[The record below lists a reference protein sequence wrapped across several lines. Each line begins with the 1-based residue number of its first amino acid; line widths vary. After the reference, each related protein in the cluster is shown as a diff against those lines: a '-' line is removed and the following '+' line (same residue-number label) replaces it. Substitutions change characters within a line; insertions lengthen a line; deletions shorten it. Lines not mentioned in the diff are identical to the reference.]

1 MIISCGVSFLT
12 SEKMNNIFIN
22 GKKEAIQNVDHDI
35 TLLDWLRNNL
45 KMTGTKEG
53 CAEGDCGACSV
64 IINEENHSNLK
75 PVNSCLVRIG
85 QVVGKNI
92 VTIEGLGNDK
102 NPHPLQVAFSRENA
116 SQCGYCTPG
125 FIISGV
131 SLLNSDKEINDNT
144 INDAFSGNLCRCTGY
159 SPIIKALKTVAKYDV
174 QIKPKHFKEETYD
187 IKLGNVT
194 YHHPVKIDE
203 LKKLTKIKNFKFLA
217 GGTDLNLQ
225 RPIINEKENSI
236 ISLSSIEELKKI
248 KVSNNKI
255 LLGSSVTIETF
266 LEFIEDKMPE
276 IVEILKRFGSPLIRN
291 QATIGGNLCTSSP
304 IGDLAPVLLVL
315 KSNLNIFGK
324 DGRKSMPIKDFFK
337 GYRKNILKKDQI
349 LVSIEIPIPHKSN
362 KLFFWKLSKR
372 FDQDISTISLAINI
386 KTQNQIIKEL
396 YIAAGGVAEIPKDLD
411 NLSRRM
417 INKNTDEAIKLAID
431 DIDKYINPIS
441 DLRGTSSYRRDSFK
455 GLFKRL
461 KRCLKDDVKTMSVME
476 F

>member
-1 MIISCGVSFLT
+1 MGQLLLSGKI
-12 SEKMNNIFIN
+12 NNIFIN
-22 GKKEAIQNVDHDI
+22 GKKETVENVDHDI

-64 IINEENHSNLK
+64 IINQENNSNLK
-75 PVNSCLVRIG
+75 PINSCLVRVG
-85 QVVGKNI
+85 QVIGKNI
-92 VTIEGLGNDK
+92 VTIEGLGDDK
-102 NPHPLQVAFSRENA
+102 DPHPLQVAFSQENA

-131 SLLNSDKEINDNT
+131 SLLNSHKDINDNT

-159 SPIIKALKTVAKYDV
+159 SPILKAIKKVTKDKVKIKQKY
-174 QIKPKHFKEETYD
+174 FKEETYD

-194 YHHPVKIDE
+194 YYHPLKIEE
-203 LKKLTKIKNFKFLA
+203 LKNLTKIKNFRFLA

-225 RPIINEKENSI
+225 RPIVNEKENSI

-248 KVSNNKI
+248 KISNNKI

-266 LEFIEDKMPE
+266 LELVKDKIPE
-276 IVEILKRFGSPLIRN
+276 MIEILKRFGSPLIRN

-315 KSNLNIFGK
+315 NSKLNIFGK
-324 DGRKSMPIKDFFK
+324 DGQESIPINKFFK

-349 LVSIEIPIPHKSN
+349 LVSLEIPIPSKSN

-386 KTQNQIIKEL
+386 KTQNQIIKDL
-396 YIAAGGVAEIPKDLD
+396 YIAAGGVAEIPKDLND
-411 NLSRRM
+411 LSRKM
-417 INKNTDEAIKLAID
+417 INKNIDQAIKLAID
-431 DIDKYINPIS
+431 NIDNYIRPIS
-441 DLRGTSSYRRDSFK
+441 DLRGTSVYRTTSFK

-461 KRCLKDDVKTMSVME
+461 KQCLEDDIKTMTVME

>member
-1 MIISCGVSFLT
+1 
-12 SEKMNNIFIN
+12 MNGIFIN
-22 GKKEAIQNVDHDI
+22 GKKETIENVDHDI

-45 KMTGTKEG
+45 KITGTKEG

-64 IINEENHSNLK
+64 IINENNNSNLK

-92 VTIEGLGNDK
+92 VTIEGLGDDK
-102 NPHPLQVAFSRENA
+102 DPHPLQVAFSKENA

-131 SLLNSDKEINDNT
+131 SLLNSDKDINDNT
-144 INDAFSGNLCRCTGY
+144 INDSFSGNLCRCTGY
-159 SPIIKALKTVAKYDV
+159 SPILKAIKSVAKDKV
-174 QIKPKHFKEETYD
+174 KIKQKYFKEKTHD

-194 YHHPVKIDE
+194 YYHPLKIEE
-203 LKKLTKIKNFKFLA
+203 LTNLTKIKNFRFLA

-248 KVSNNKI
+248 KIFNNKI

-266 LEFIEDKMPE
+266 LDIIQDKIPE
-276 IVEILKRFGSPLIRN
+276 MIEILKRFGSPLIRN

-315 KSNLNIFGK
+315 DSSLNIYGK
-324 DGRKSMPIKDFFK
+324 DGAKSILIKDFFK
-337 GYRKNILKKDQI
+337 GYRKNVLKKDQI
-349 LVSIEIPIPHKSN
+349 LASIEIPIPQKNN

-386 KTQNQIIKEL
+386 NTQNHIIKDL
-396 YIAAGGVAEIPKDLD
+396 HIAAGGVAEIPKYFDG
-411 NLSRRM
+411 LSRRM
-417 INKNTDEAIKLAID
+417 INKNIDEAIKLAID
-431 DIDKYINPIS
+431 DIENYIDPIS
-441 DLRGTSSYRRDSFK
+441 DLRGTSEYRKTSFK
-455 GLFKRL
+455 GLFRRL
-461 KRCLKDDVKTMSVME
+461 QQCLDDNVKNMSVME

>member
-1 MIISCGVSFLT
+1 
-12 SEKMNNIFIN
+12 MNGIFIN
-22 GKKEAIQNVDHDI
+22 GKKETIENVDHDI

-45 KMTGTKEG
+45 KITGTKEG

-64 IINEENHSNLK
+64 IINENNNSNLK

-92 VTIEGLGNDK
+92 VTIEGLGDDK
-102 NPHPLQVAFSRENA
+102 DPHPLQVAFSKENA

-131 SLLNSDKEINDNT
+131 SLLNSDKDINDNT

-159 SPIIKALKTVAKYDV
+159 SPILKAIKSVAKDKV
-174 QIKPKHFKEETYD
+174 KIKQKYFKEKTHD

-194 YHHPVKIDE
+194 YYHPLKIEE
-203 LKKLTKIKNFKFLA
+203 LKNLTKIKNFRFLA

-248 KVSNNKI
+248 KIFNNKI

-266 LEFIEDKMPE
+266 LDIIEDKIPE
-276 IVEILKRFGSPLIRN
+276 MIEILKRFGSPLIRN

-315 KSNLNIFGK
+315 DSSLNIYGK
-324 DGRKSMPIKDFFK
+324 DGAKSILIKDFFK
-337 GYRKNILKKDQI
+337 GYRKNVLKKDQI
-349 LVSIEIPIPHKSN
+349 LASIEIPIPQKNN

-386 KTQNQIIKEL
+386 NTQNHIIKDL
-396 YIAAGGVAEIPKDLD
+396 HIAAGGVAEIPKYLD
-411 NLSRRM
+411 GLSRRM
-417 INKNTDEAIKLAID
+417 INKNIDEAIKLAID
-431 DIDKYINPIS
+431 DIENYIDPIS
-441 DLRGTSSYRRDSFK
+441 DLRGTSEYRKTSFK
-455 GLFKRL
+455 GLFRRL
-461 KRCLKDDVKTMSVME
+461 QQCLDDNVKNMSVME

>member
-1 MIISCGVSFLT
+1 
-12 SEKMNNIFIN
+12 MNGIFIN
-22 GKKEAIQNVDHDI
+22 GKKETIENVDHDI

-45 KMTGTKEG
+45 KITGTKEG

-64 IINEENHSNLK
+64 IINENNNSNLK

-92 VTIEGLGNDK
+92 VTIEGLGDDK
-102 NPHPLQVAFSRENA
+102 DPHPLQVAFSKENA

-131 SLLNSDKEINDNT
+131 SLLNSDKDINDNT

-159 SPIIKALKTVAKYDV
+159 SPILKAIKSVAKDKV
-174 QIKPKHFKEETYD
+174 KIKQKYFKEKTHD

-194 YHHPVKIDE
+194 YYHPLKIEE
-203 LKKLTKIKNFKFLA
+203 LTNLTKIKNFRFLA

-248 KVSNNKI
+248 KIFNNKI

-266 LEFIEDKMPE
+266 LDIIEDKIPE
-276 IVEILKRFGSPLIRN
+276 MIEILKRFGSPLIRN

-315 KSNLNIFGK
+315 DSSLNIYGK
-324 DGRKSMPIKDFFK
+324 DGAKSILIKDFFK
-337 GYRKNILKKDQI
+337 GYRKNVLKKDQI
-349 LVSIEIPIPHKSN
+349 LASIEIPIPQKNN

-386 KTQNQIIKEL
+386 NTQNHIIKDL
-396 YIAAGGVAEIPKDLD
+396 HIAAGGVAEIPKYLD
-411 NLSRRM
+411 GLSRRM
-417 INKNTDEAIKLAID
+417 INKNIDEAIKLAID
-431 DIDKYINPIS
+431 DIENYIDPIS
-441 DLRGTSSYRRDSFK
+441 DLRGTSEYRKTSFK
-455 GLFKRL
+455 GLFRRL
-461 KRCLKDDVKTMSVME
+461 QQCLDDNVKNMSVME

>member
-1 MIISCGVSFLT
+1 
-12 SEKMNNIFIN
+12 MNGIFIN
-22 GKKEAIQNVDHDI
+22 GKKETIENVDHDI

-45 KMTGTKEG
+45 KITGTKEG

-64 IINEENHSNLK
+64 IINENNNSNLK

-92 VTIEGLGNDK
+92 VTIEGLGDDK
-102 NPHPLQVAFSRENA
+102 DPHPLQVAFSKENA

-131 SLLNSDKEINDNT
+131 SLLNSDKDINDNT

-159 SPIIKALKTVAKYDV
+159 SPILKAIKSVAKDKV
-174 QIKPKHFKEETYD
+174 KIKQKYFKEKTHD

-194 YHHPVKIDE
+194 YHHPLKIEE
-203 LKKLTKIKNFKFLA
+203 LTNLTKIKNFRFLA

-248 KVSNNKI
+248 KIFNNKI

-266 LEFIEDKMPE
+266 LDIIEDKIPE
-276 IVEILKRFGSPLIRN
+276 MIEILKRFGSPLIRN

-315 KSNLNIFGK
+315 DSSLNIYGK
-324 DGRKSMPIKDFFK
+324 DGAKSILIKDFFK
-337 GYRKNILKKDQI
+337 GYRKNVLKKDQI
-349 LVSIEIPIPHKSN
+349 LASIEIPIPQKNN

-386 KTQNQIIKEL
+386 NTQNHIIKDL
-396 YIAAGGVAEIPKDLD
+396 HIAAGGVAEIPKYLD
-411 NLSRRM
+411 GLSRRM
-417 INKNTDEAIKLAID
+417 INKNIDEAIKLAID
-431 DIDKYINPIS
+431 DIENYIDPIS
-441 DLRGTSSYRRDSFK
+441 DLRGTSEYRKTSFK
-455 GLFKRL
+455 GLFRRL
-461 KRCLKDDVKTMSVME
+461 QQCLDDNVKNMSVME

>member
-1 MIISCGVSFLT
+1 
-12 SEKMNNIFIN
+12 MNGIFIN
-22 GKKEAIQNVDHDI
+22 GKKETIENVDHDI

-45 KMTGTKEG
+45 KITGTKEG

-64 IINEENHSNLK
+64 IINENNNSNLK

-92 VTIEGLGNDK
+92 VTIEGLGDDK
-102 NPHPLQVAFSRENA
+102 DPHPLQVAFSKENA

-131 SLLNSDKEINDNT
+131 SLLNSDKDINDNT

-159 SPIIKALKTVAKYDV
+159 SPILKAIKSVAKDKV
-174 QIKPKHFKEETYD
+174 KIKQKYFKEKTHD

-194 YHHPVKIDE
+194 YYHPLKIEE
-203 LKKLTKIKNFKFLA
+203 LTNLTKIKNFRFLA

-248 KVSNNKI
+248 KIFNNKI

-266 LEFIEDKMPE
+266 LDIIEDKIPE
-276 IVEILKRFGSPLIRN
+276 MIEILKRFGSPLIRN

-315 KSNLNIFGK
+315 DSSLNIYGK
-324 DGRKSMPIKDFFK
+324 DGAKSILIKDFFK
-337 GYRKNILKKDQI
+337 GYRKNVLKKDQI
-349 LVSIEIPIPHKSN
+349 LASIEIPIPQKNN

-386 KTQNQIIKEL
+386 NTQNHIIKDL
-396 YIAAGGVAEIPKDLD
+396 HIAAGGVAEIPKYLD
-411 NLSRRM
+411 GLSRRM
-417 INKNTDEAIKLAID
+417 INKNIDEAIKLAID
-431 DIDKYINPIS
+431 DIENYIDPIS
-441 DLRGTSSYRRDSFK
+441 DLRGTSEYRKTSFK
-455 GLFKRL
+455 GLFRRL
-461 KRCLKDDVKTMSVME
+461 QQCLEDNVKNMSVME

>member
-1 MIISCGVSFLT
+1 MRQLLIF
-12 SEKMNNIFIN
+12 EKMNEIFIN
-22 GKKEAIQNVDHDI
+22 GKKEIIENIDHDI

-64 IINEENHSNLK
+64 LINEKNNSNLK

-85 QVVGKNI
+85 QVIGKNI

-102 NPHPLQVAFSRENA
+102 DPHPLQVAFSKENA

-131 SLLNSDKEINDNT
+131 SLLNSDKDINDNT

-159 SPIIKALKTVAKYDV
+159 SPILKAIKSVAKDKVKINQKY
-174 QIKPKHFKEETYD
+174 FKEKTYD

-194 YHHPVKIDE
+194 YYHPLKIE
-203 LKKLTKIKNFKFLA
+203 EITNLTKIKNFRFLA

-248 KVSNNKI
+248 KISNNKI

-266 LEFIEDKMPE
+266 LDIIKDKIPE
-276 IVEILKRFGSPLIRN
+276 MIEILKRFGSPLIRN

-315 KSNLNIFGK
+315 DSSLNIFGK
-324 DGRKSMPIKDFFK
+324 DGARSILLKDFFK
-337 GYRKNILKKDQI
+337 GYRKNVLKKDQI
-349 LVSIEIPIPHKSN
+349 LASIEIPIPQKNN

-386 KTQNQIIKEL
+386 NTQNHIIKDL
-396 YIAAGGVAEIPKDLD
+396 HIAAGGVAEIPKYLD
-411 NLSRRM
+411 GLSRRM
-417 INKNTDEAIKLAID
+417 INKNIDEAIKLAID
-431 DIDKYINPIS
+431 DINNYINPIS
-441 DLRGTSSYRRDSFK
+441 DLRGTSAYRKTSFK
-455 GLFKRL
+455 GLFRRL
-461 KRCLKDDVKTMSVME
+461 QQCLDDDVKNMSVME

>member
-1 MIISCGVSFLT
+1 
-12 SEKMNNIFIN
+12 MNEIFIN
-22 GKKEAIQNVDHDI
+22 GKKETIENVDHDI

-64 IINEENHSNLK
+64 LINEKNNSNLK
-75 PVNSCLVRIG
+75 PINSCLVRIG
-85 QVVGKNI
+85 QVIGKNI

-102 NPHPLQVAFSRENA
+102 DPHPLQIAFSKENA

-131 SLLNSDKEINDNT
+131 SLLNSDKDINDNT

-159 SPIIKALKTVAKYDV
+159 SPILKAIKSVAKDKFKIN
-174 QIKPKHFKEETYD
+174 QKCFKEKTQD

-194 YHHPVKIDE
+194 YYHPLKIE
-203 LKKLTKIKNFKFLA
+203 EITNLTKIKNFKFLA

-248 KVSNNKI
+248 KIFNNKI

-266 LEFIEDKMPE
+266 LDIIEDKIPE
-276 IVEILKRFGSPLIRN
+276 MIEILKRFGSPLIRN

-315 KSNLNIFGK
+315 DSSLNIFGK
-324 DGRKSMPIKDFFK
+324 DGGRSILLKNFFK
-337 GYRKNILKKDQI
+337 GYRKNVLKKDQI
-349 LVSIEIPIPHKSN
+349 LASIEIPIPQKNN

-386 KTQNQIIKEL
+386 NTQNHIIKDL
-396 YIAAGGVAEIPKDLD
+396 HIAAGGVAEIPKYLD
-411 NLSRRM
+411 GLSSRM
-417 INKNTDEAIKLAID
+417 INKNIDEAIKLAID
-431 DIDKYINPIS
+431 DIDNYIDPIS
-441 DLRGTSSYRRDSFK
+441 DLRGTSEYRKTSFK
-455 GLFKRL
+455 GLFRRL
-461 KRCLKDDVKTMSVME
+461 QQCLDDNVKNISVME

>member
-1 MIISCGVSFLT
+1 
-12 SEKMNNIFIN
+12 MNEIFIN
-22 GKKEAIQNVDHDI
+22 GKKEIIENIDHDI

-64 IINEENHSNLK
+64 LINEKNNSNLK

-85 QVVGKNI
+85 QVIGKNI

-102 NPHPLQVAFSRENA
+102 DPHPLQVAFSKENA

-131 SLLNSDKEINDNT
+131 SLLNSDKDINDNT

-159 SPIIKALKTVAKYDV
+159 SPILKAIKSVAKDKVKINQKY
-174 QIKPKHFKEETYD
+174 FKEKTHD

-194 YHHPVKIDE
+194 YYHPLKIEE
-203 LKKLTKIKNFKFLA
+203 LTNLTKIKNFRFLA

-248 KVSNNKI
+248 KIFNNKI

-266 LEFIEDKMPE
+266 LDIIEDKIPE
-276 IVEILKRFGSPLIRN
+276 MIEILKRFGSPLIRN

-315 KSNLNIFGK
+315 DSSLNIFGK
-324 DGRKSMPIKDFFK
+324 DGAKSILIKDFFK
-337 GYRKNILKKDQI
+337 GYRKNVLKKDQI
-349 LVSIEIPIPHKSN
+349 LASIEIPIPQKNN

-386 KTQNQIIKEL
+386 NTQNHIIKDL
-396 YIAAGGVAEIPKDLD
+396 HIAAGGVAEIPKYLD
-411 NLSRRM
+411 GLSRRM
-417 INKNTDEAIKLAID
+417 INKNIDEAIKLAID
-431 DIDKYINPIS
+431 DIDNYIDPIS
-441 DLRGTSSYRRDSFK
+441 DLRGTSEYRKTSFK
-455 GLFKRL
+455 GLFRRL
-461 KRCLKDDVKTMSVME
+461 QQCLDDNVKNMSVME

>member
-1 MIISCGVSFLT
+1 
-12 SEKMNNIFIN
+12 MNGIFIN
-22 GKKEAIQNVDHDI
+22 GKKETIENVDHDI

-45 KMTGTKEG
+45 KITGTKEG

-64 IINEENHSNLK
+64 LVNEKNNSNLK

-92 VTIEGLGNDK
+92 VTIEGLGDDK
-102 NPHPLQVAFSRENA
+102 DPHPLQVAFSKENA

-131 SLLNSDKEINDNT
+131 SLLNSDKDINDNT

-159 SPIIKALKTVAKYDV
+159 SPILKAIKSVAKDKVKINQKY
-174 QIKPKHFKEETYD
+174 FKEKTHD

-194 YHHPVKIDE
+194 YYHPLKIE
-203 LKKLTKIKNFKFLA
+203 EITNLTKIKNFRFLA

-248 KVSNNKI
+248 KIFNNKI

-266 LEFIEDKMPE
+266 LDIIEDKIPE
-276 IVEILKRFGSPLIRN
+276 MIEILKRFGSPLIRN

-315 KSNLNIFGK
+315 DSSLNIYGK
-324 DGRKSMPIKDFFK
+324 DGAKSILIKDFFK
-337 GYRKNILKKDQI
+337 GYRKNVLKKDQI
-349 LVSIEIPIPHKSN
+349 LASIEIPIPQKNN

-386 KTQNQIIKEL
+386 NTQNHIIKDL
-396 YIAAGGVAEIPKDLD
+396 HIAAGGVAEIPKYLD
-411 NLSRRM
+411 GLSRRM
-417 INKNTDEAIKLAID
+417 INKNIDEAIKLAID
-431 DIDKYINPIS
+431 DIENYIDPIS
-441 DLRGTSSYRRDSFK
+441 DLRGTSEYRKTSFK
-455 GLFKRL
+455 GLFRRL
-461 KRCLKDDVKTMSVME
+461 QQCLDDNVKNMSVME